1 MTSLT
6 PGAPDNSWRQGLR
19 SRRRV
24 LMVVSL
30 LTAGCLLVG
39 DGLAQEPPRLTIP
52 PPPPPT
58 SLSDGDAFGL
68 WNECAPIDLVVEGLS
83 NDAADID
90 LTEERIQTLADSRL
104 RAARLYDAAARPYHL
119 YVRVGVLVSENRR
132 GGAYSIEVSFQ
143 KYLRDGVSDQNGFA
157 ATWDTGSY
165 GTHGG
170 DAGFILQ
177 SVSEHLDRFVL
188 EYLRGERNRLPVS
201 WRVLKIGCLRHSLL
215 IRQPICVRAATRTMT
230 ARLG

>member
-6 PGAPDNSWRQGLR
+6 PGAADNRWRQGLR

-30 LTAGCLLVG
+30 LTAWCLLVG
-39 DGLAQEPPRLTIP
+39 AGLAQEPPRPTIP

-58 SLSDGDAFGL
+58 SLSDFDAFGL
-68 WNECAPIDLVVEGLS
+68 WNGCAPIGLIVGLS
-83 NDAADID
+83 D
-90 LTEERIQTLADSRL
+90 
-104 RAARLYDAAARPYHL
+104 DAAA
-119 YVRVGVLVSENRR
+119 VLPFLHVSVNVFVSENLR

-143 KYLRDGVSDQNGFA
+143 KRLRDVVSDRNGFA

-170 DAGFILQ
+170 DAGHIMQ
-177 SVSEHLDRFVL
+177 SVSERLDRFVL
-188 EYLRGERNRLPVS
+188 EYLRVNE
-201 WRVLKIGCLRHSLL
+201 
-215 IRQPICVRAATRTMT
+215 T
-230 ARLG
+230 ACR

>member
-6 PGAPDNSWRQGLR
+6 PGAADNRWRQGLS

-58 SLSDGDAFGL
+58 SLSDDDAFGL
-68 WNECAPIDLVVEGLS
+68 WNECAPIRLIVEGLP
-83 NDAADID
+83 DGTADID
-90 LTEERIQTLADSRL
+90 LTEERIQTLAESRL
-104 RAARLYDAAARPYHL
+104 RAARLYDAAALPYL
-119 YVRVGVLVSENRR
+119 YVRVGVFVSENRR
-132 GGAYSIEVSFQ
+132 GGTYSIDVSFQ

-157 ATWDTGSY
+157 ATWDIGSY
-165 GTHGG
+165 GTHSG
-170 DAGFILQ
+170 DAGVILQ
-177 SVSEHLDRFVL
+177 YVSEYLDRFVL
-188 EYLRGERNRLPVS
+188 EYLRVNETVCR
-201 WRVLKIGCLRHSLL
+201 
-215 IRQPICVRAATRTMT
+215 
-230 ARLG
+230 